1 MQEIQI
7 IHDETKELYKLD
19 YIAKQASASLLYQ
32 NGKTVI
38 LASIAIASK
47 DSDGDF
53 VPFSVQYI
61 EKAYAVGRFPGG
73 FVKREG
79 KPAEFEILT
88 SRIIDRTL
96 RPLFPKTYRRA
107 THLSV
112 FVLSYD
118 GKSDLQIDALN
129 AAANVLLISEV
140 PFKIPVAGVR
150 VGYVD
155 GSFVLNPTPEML
167 MHSTLDLLVS
177 GSLDDILMIEMK
189 GASSDGIDE
198 ERLLEAICIAKTK
211 IKAMCVEYN
220 ANIAKY
226 KKPTLELDLQ
236 DTHYSLE
243 LETIL
248 KERYSEEL
256 RRILNQMA
264 KSESNILYRRLLR
277 SYFSSVISISLV
289 LFLVGMA
296 GVLIVNARSVSNYFK
311 ENITVSA
318 VLTPEADEADASAL
332 ADELDTSGYVKDVR
346 IISKEEGTEEMKEIL
361 GDDFMDVFEVNP
373 IPVSLELQIAAD
385 YISTD
390 SLSVIENSL
399 RDYPA
404 VDDVVYQQSLV
415 ELLNANL
422 ERIGLVAGV
431 FVLLLLFIS
440 VVLIN
445 NTVRLNV
452 YSKRFTIHTMRMVG
466 ATKGFITRPFVGQ
479 AFFQGLIS
487 GAIADVF
494 ILGALYLIRNEFYQL
509 FSLFDAVLLGGV
521 MAAVLVLG
529 MIICMVSTSAG
540 VRSMIS
546 LSRNELYY

>member
-1 MQEIQI
+1 M
-7 IHDETKELYKLD
+7 
-19 YIAKQASASLLYQ
+19 
-32 NGKTVI
+32 
-38 LASIAIASK
+38 
-47 DSDGDF
+47 
-53 VPFSVQYI
+53 
-61 EKAYAVGRFPGG
+61 
-73 FVKREG
+73 
-79 KPAEFEILT
+79 
-88 SRIIDRTL
+88 
-96 RPLFPKTYRRA
+96 
-107 THLSV
+107 
-112 FVLSYD
+112 
-118 GKSDLQIDALN
+118 
-129 AAANVLLISEV
+129 
-140 PFKIPVAGVR
+140 AG
-150 VGYVD
+150 
-155 GSFVLNPTPEML
+155 N
-167 MHSTLDLLVS
+167 
-177 GSLDDILMIEMK
+177 
-189 GASSDGIDE
+189 
-198 ERLLEAICIAKTK
+198 
-211 IKAMCVEYN
+211 
-220 ANIAKY
+220 
-226 KKPTLELDLQ
+226 
-236 DTHYSLE
+236 
-243 LETIL
+243 
-248 KERYSEEL
+248 
-256 RRILNQMA
+256 
-264 KSESNILYRRLLR
+264 ESNILYRRLLR

-332 ADELDTSGYVKDVR
+332 ADELETSGYVKDVR

-479 AFFQGLIS
+479 AFFQGLIA

>member
-1 MQEIQI
+1 M
-7 IHDETKELYKLD
+7 
-19 YIAKQASASLLYQ
+19 
-32 NGKTVI
+32 
-38 LASIAIASK
+38 
-47 DSDGDF
+47 
-53 VPFSVQYI
+53 
-61 EKAYAVGRFPGG
+61 
-73 FVKREG
+73 
-79 KPAEFEILT
+79 
-88 SRIIDRTL
+88 
-96 RPLFPKTYRRA
+96 
-107 THLSV
+107 
-112 FVLSYD
+112 
-118 GKSDLQIDALN
+118 
-129 AAANVLLISEV
+129 
-140 PFKIPVAGVR
+140 AG
-150 VGYVD
+150 
-155 GSFVLNPTPEML
+155 N
-167 MHSTLDLLVS
+167 
-177 GSLDDILMIEMK
+177 
-189 GASSDGIDE
+189 
-198 ERLLEAICIAKTK
+198 
-211 IKAMCVEYN
+211 
-220 ANIAKY
+220 
-226 KKPTLELDLQ
+226 
-236 DTHYSLE
+236 
-243 LETIL
+243 
-248 KERYSEEL
+248 
-256 RRILNQMA
+256 
-264 KSESNILYRRLLR
+264 ESNILYRRLLR

-332 ADELDTSGYVKDVR
+332 ADELETSGYVKDVR

-399 RDYPA
+399 RDYPV

-479 AFFQGLIS
+479 AFFQGLIA

>member
-1 MQEIQI
+1 M
-7 IHDETKELYKLD
+7 
-19 YIAKQASASLLYQ
+19 
-32 NGKTVI
+32 
-38 LASIAIASK
+38 
-47 DSDGDF
+47 
-53 VPFSVQYI
+53 
-61 EKAYAVGRFPGG
+61 
-73 FVKREG
+73 
-79 KPAEFEILT
+79 
-88 SRIIDRTL
+88 
-96 RPLFPKTYRRA
+96 
-107 THLSV
+107 
-112 FVLSYD
+112 
-118 GKSDLQIDALN
+118 
-129 AAANVLLISEV
+129 
-140 PFKIPVAGVR
+140 AG
-150 VGYVD
+150 
-155 GSFVLNPTPEML
+155 N
-167 MHSTLDLLVS
+167 
-177 GSLDDILMIEMK
+177 
-189 GASSDGIDE
+189 
-198 ERLLEAICIAKTK
+198 
-211 IKAMCVEYN
+211 
-220 ANIAKY
+220 
-226 KKPTLELDLQ
+226 
-236 DTHYSLE
+236 
-243 LETIL
+243 
-248 KERYSEEL
+248 
-256 RRILNQMA
+256 
-264 KSESNILYRRLLR
+264 ESNILYRRLLR

-332 ADELDTSGYVKDVR
+332 ADELETSGYVKDVR

-415 ELLNANL
+415 ELLHDHL

-479 AFFQGLIS
+479 AFFQGLIA

-529 MIICMVSTSAG
+529 MILYIVTTSAG

>member
-1 MQEIQI
+1 
-7 IHDETKELYKLD
+7 
-19 YIAKQASASLLYQ
+19 
-32 NGKTVI
+32 
-38 LASIAIASK
+38 
-47 DSDGDF
+47 
-53 VPFSVQYI
+53 
-61 EKAYAVGRFPGG
+61 
-73 FVKREG
+73 
-79 KPAEFEILT
+79 
-88 SRIIDRTL
+88 
-96 RPLFPKTYRRA
+96 
-107 THLSV
+107 
-112 FVLSYD
+112 
-118 GKSDLQIDALN
+118 
-129 AAANVLLISEV
+129 
-140 PFKIPVAGVR
+140 
-150 VGYVD
+150 
-155 GSFVLNPTPEML
+155 
-167 MHSTLDLLVS
+167 
-177 GSLDDILMIEMK
+177 
-189 GASSDGIDE
+189 
-198 ERLLEAICIAKTK
+198 
-211 IKAMCVEYN
+211 
-220 ANIAKY
+220 
-226 KKPTLELDLQ
+226 
-236 DTHYSLE
+236 
-243 LETIL
+243 
-248 KERYSEEL
+248 
-256 RRILNQMA
+256 MA

-332 ADELDTSGYVKDVR
+332 ADELETSGYVKDLR

-479 AFFQGLIS
+479 AFFQGLIA

>member
-1 MQEIQI
+1 M
-7 IHDETKELYKLD
+7 
-19 YIAKQASASLLYQ
+19 
-32 NGKTVI
+32 
-38 LASIAIASK
+38 
-47 DSDGDF
+47 
-53 VPFSVQYI
+53 
-61 EKAYAVGRFPGG
+61 
-73 FVKREG
+73 
-79 KPAEFEILT
+79 
-88 SRIIDRTL
+88 
-96 RPLFPKTYRRA
+96 
-107 THLSV
+107 
-112 FVLSYD
+112 
-118 GKSDLQIDALN
+118 
-129 AAANVLLISEV
+129 
-140 PFKIPVAGVR
+140 AG
-150 VGYVD
+150 
-155 GSFVLNPTPEML
+155 N
-167 MHSTLDLLVS
+167 
-177 GSLDDILMIEMK
+177 
-189 GASSDGIDE
+189 
-198 ERLLEAICIAKTK
+198 
-211 IKAMCVEYN
+211 
-220 ANIAKY
+220 
-226 KKPTLELDLQ
+226 
-236 DTHYSLE
+236 
-243 LETIL
+243 
-248 KERYSEEL
+248 
-256 RRILNQMA
+256 
-264 KSESNILYRRLLR
+264 ESNILNRRLLR

-318 VLTPEADEADASAL
+318 FLTPEADEADASAL
-332 ADELDTSGYVKDVR
+332 ADELETSGYVKDVR

-452 YSKRFTIHTMRMVG
+452 YSKRFTIHTMRRVG

-479 AFFQGLIS
+479 AFFQGLIA